1 MSNFQQNYKISEETG
16 KYTIYTGKKKKIANR
31 KCPKSG
37 SLSAMF
43 LKWKHFMAN
52 KIWPNLKFVD
62 LYFPLVKMPF
72 NELVKF

>member
-52 KIWPNLKFVD
+52 KI
-62 LYFPLVKMPF
+62 
-72 NELVKF
+72 